1 MFFFIQKLSREGAD
15 MTDQK
20 LRRHMGIVSG
30 IVGILL
36 NLLLFAGKL
45 IAALISGSVSVI
57 ADAFNNLSD
66 AGSSIITMV
75 GFRLSGKKPDPEHP
89 FGHGRFEYITGFI
102 VSVAIIL
109 MGFELIVSSVRNL
122 GKGSDLTFSTFTVVV
137 LAASIAV
144 KLYMAAYNTRLS
156 KMTSSSALK
165 ATATDSL
172 SDAVST
178 SAVLIALIISHYTS
192 LELDSYMGILVSL
205 FILYSGVNSAKET
218 LEPLLG
224 APPDKELVDSIESIV
239 MEHKPTI
246 VGMHDLVVH
255 DYGPGRLMI
264 SLHAEVPSDIDVFT
278 AHSLIDDL
286 ENELGSR
293 LGCEAVIHFDPIDTK
308 DEELKRLKE
317 QVMEVIGGID
327 PRLKIHDFRY
337 VPGDTHT
344 NLIFDVVVPFDM
356 QSKPAELKKQICD
369 GVEARL
375 PNHFCVMKFDRPD
388 R

>member
-1 MFFFIQKLSREGAD
+1 
-15 MTDQK
+15 
-20 LRRHMGIVSG
+20 
-30 IVGILL
+30 
-36 NLLLFAGKL
+36 
-45 IAALISGSVSVI
+45 
-57 ADAFNNLSD
+57 
-66 AGSSIITMV
+66 
-75 GFRLSGKKPDPEHP
+75 
-89 FGHGRFEYITGFI
+89 
-102 VSVAIIL
+102 
-109 MGFELIVSSVRNL
+109 
-122 GKGSDLTFSTFTVVV
+122 
-137 LAASIAV
+137 
-144 KLYMAAYNTRLS
+144 MAAYNTRLS
-156 KMTSSSALK
+156 KMFSSSTLK
-165 ATATDSL
+165 ATAVDSL

-205 FILYSGVNSAKET
+205 FILYSGVNSARET

-224 APPDKELVDSIESIV
+224 APPDKEIVDSIASIV
-239 MEHKPTI
+239 MEHRPTI

-278 AHSLIDDL
+278 AHGLIDDL
-286 ENELGSR
+286 ENELGQR

-317 QVMEVIGGID
+317 QVMEVIDGID

-356 QSKPAELKKQICD
+356 QSKPAALKKRISEE
-369 GVEARL
+369 VEARL
-375 PNHFCVMKFDRPD
+375 PNHFCVMKFDWPD